1 MTIDI
6 FVVLVYFAFLIAI
19 GWVFRTFTKNTS
31 EYFRGGGKV
40 LWWMVG
46 ATAFMTQFSAWTFTG
61 AAGKA
66 FNDGFA
72 IVILFLA
79 NAFGYFMNFVY
90 FAPKFRQLRVVTAIE
105 MVRKRFGKTSEQF
118 FTWGNIP
125 SSLISAGTWLNGL
138 AIFVAAIFDI
148 PMTYTIIATGLVIL
162 FMSVTGGSWAVMAS
176 DFMQM
181 LIIMVVTF
189 TCAVAA
195 FSYGGGIGNIV
206 EGYLGNNP
214 EATFLVGNNVNYIS
228 IFVLWTVFIFLKQFG
243 IMNNGLNAYRYLA
256 AKDSRNARKA
266 AALACALMIIGP
278 LIWFLPPWYVS
289 AHFPDFASEFSAL
302 GNKASDAAYLVF
314 VREVMPAGMLGLLM
328 SAMFAATMSSMD
340 SGLNRNAGIFVRNFY
355 LPIIRKGE
363 EDEKHLIVVSKITS
377 AFMGIL
383 IILIGLY
390 ISSLKGL
397 SLFDIVMNIGALIGF
412 PMLIPVF
419 LGMFVRRTPDW
430 AGWSTLIVAAIVSYI
445 FGIAMTKDIANN
457 ILGIE
462 MTGREWSD
470 FKVGASLAAHA
481 FFTGGYFMLTTLF
494 YKGQDHANPSLTPER
509 EAEVEQLFTNWN
521 TPFEATGEEQARL
534 DTRQRAI
541 LGSLMAAAGFLI
553 MAMALIPNPMS
564 GRMLFILCGS
574 IVFIVG
580 TLLIIASRKPQDY
593 QVESTSD
600 SV

>member
-6 FVVLVYFAFLIAI
+6 LVVLVYFAFLIAI
-19 GWVFRTFTKNTS
+19 GWVFRTFTQNTS

-105 MVRKRFGKTSEQF
+105 MVRKRFGKVSEQF

-125 SSLISAGTWLNGL
+125 SSMISAGTWLNGL
-138 AIFVAAIFDI
+138 AIFVAAIFGID
-148 PMTYTIIATGLVIL
+148 MKYTIILTGLVIM
-162 FMSVTGGSWAVMAS
+162 FMSVTGGSWAVIAS

-195 FSYGGGIGNIV
+195 YYYGGGIGNIV
-206 EGYLGNNP
+206 DGYINNNP
-214 EATFLVGNNVNYIS
+214 DGTFLVGNNVNYIS
-228 IFVLWTVFIFLKQFG
+228 IFILWTIFIFVKQFG

-256 AKDSRNARKA
+256 AKDSASARKA
-266 AALACALMIIGP
+266 AALACILMIIGP

-289 AHFPDFASEFSAL
+289 AYMPEFASEFSAL
-302 GNKASDAAYLVF
+302 GNKSTDAAYLVF

-340 SGLNRNAGIFVRNFY
+340 SGLNRNAGFFVRNFY
-355 LPIIRKGE
+355 LPIIRKGKCD
-363 EDEKHLIVVSKITS
+363 EDHLIIVSRITS
-377 AFMGIL
+377 TIIGVL

-412 PMLIPVF
+412 PMLVPVF

-430 AGWSTLIVAAIVSYI
+430 AGWGTLIVAAIVSYI
-445 FGIAMTKDIANN
+445 FGILMTKEFINEL
-457 ILGIE
+457 LGIE
-462 MTGREWSD
+462 LTGREWSD
-470 FKVGASLAAHA
+470 LKVGLSLAAHVI
-481 FFTGGYFMLTTLF
+481 FTGGFFMLTTLF
-494 YKGQDHANPSLTPER
+494 YKGLSPER
-509 EAEVEQLFTNWN
+509 EAEVDELFNNWH
-521 TPFEATGEEQARL
+521 TPLAANSEEQAQL
-534 DTRQRAI
+534 DTKQRSI
-541 LGSLMAAAGFLI
+541 LGNLISVAGFLI
-553 MAMALIPNPMS
+553 MMMAIIPNPIS
-564 GRMLFILCGS
+564 GRFLFILCGS
-574 IVFIVG
+574 IVLIVG
-580 TLLIIASRKPQDY
+580 ILLISAARKGIAR
-593 QVESTSD
+593 
-600 SV
+600 